1 MPSLWTEHVVPR
13 LVDLALGGEDVRA
26 LRERTVSRARG
37 EVVELGFGSGP
48 TLPLYPAAV
57 TSVRAV
63 EPSAVARRR
72 GAGRIAAAPIPVDY
86 VGLDSSDPSA
96 DLDLPDDCAD
106 TVVST
111 FTLCTIPDVDRA
123 LREVRRVL
131 RPGGQLLFLEHGLSP
146 DPRTARWQHRLDGL
160 QQRVAGGCH
169 LTRPIDGLVRDA
181 GLTVTDLTH
190 DHLRAPGPMSYLY
203 LGAAT
208 P

>member
-1 MPSLWTEHVVPR
+1 MGWWTEHVVPR
-13 LVDLALGGEDVRA
+13 LVDVALGAEDVRA
-26 LRERTVSRARG
+26 LRERVLAPARG

-63 EPSAVARRR
+63 EPSVVARRR
-72 GAGRIAAAPIPVDY
+72 ADRRIAEATIPVEH
-86 VGLDSSDPSA
+86 VGLDGA
-96 DLDLPDDCAD
+96 DLAVPDDSAD

-111 FTLCTIPDVDRA
+111 FTLCTVPDVDRA
-123 LREVRRVL
+123 LREVRRIL
-131 RPGGQLLFLEHGLSP
+131 RPGGRLLFLEHGLSP

-169 LTRPIDGLVRDA
+169 LTRPIDELVRDA
-181 GLTVTDLTH
+181 GLTVTDLAH
-190 DHLRAPGPMSYLY
+190 DRLRGPGPMSYLY
-203 LGAAT
+203 LGAAA

>member
-1 MPSLWTEHVVPR
+1 MGLWAEHVVPR
-13 LVDLALGGEDVRA
+13 VTDLALGTPDVRA
-26 LRERTVSRARG
+26 LRERALAPARG
-37 EVVELGFGSGP
+37 DVVELGFGSGP

-63 EPSAVARRR
+63 EPSAVARRLAAER
-72 GAGRIAAAPIPVDY
+72 VAAASVPVTF
-86 VGLDSSDPSA
+86 VGLDGA
-96 DLDLPDDCAD
+96 DLDLPDAAAD

-111 FTLCTIPDVDRA
+111 FSLCTIPDADRT

-160 QQRVAGGCH
+160 QQRLFAGCH
-169 LTRPIDGLVRDA
+169 LVRPIDELVRRA
-181 GLTVTDLTH
+181 GLNVTSLEH
-190 DHLRAPGPMSYLY
+190 DRLRGPGPMSYLY
-203 LGAAT
+203 LGVAT

>member
-13 LVDLALGGEDVRA
+13 LVDVALGGEDVRE
-26 LRERTVSRARG
+26 LRERVVSRARG

-48 TLPLYPAAV
+48 ALPLYPAAV

-63 EPSAVARRR
+63 EPSQVARRR
-72 GAGRIAAAPIPVDY
+72 GARRIAEASIPVEH
-86 VGLDSSDPSA
+86 VGLDGA
-96 DLDLPDDCAD
+96 DLDLPDDSAD

-181 GLTVTDLTH
+181 GLTVTDLAH
-190 DHLRAPGPMSYLY
+190 DRLRAPGPMSYLY

>member
-1 MPSLWTEHVVPR
+1 MGVWTEHVVPR
-13 LVDLALGGEDVRA
+13 LVDLTLGTEEVRA
-26 LRERTVSRARG
+26 LRERAVAPARG
-37 EVVELGFGSGP
+37 VVVELGFGSGP
-48 TLPLYPAAV
+48 TLPLYPASV

-72 GAGRIAAAPIPVDY
+72 GARRIAEATVPVEH
-86 VGLDSSDPSA
+86 VGLDRSDPSA
-96 DLDLPDDCAD
+96 ALDLPDDSAD

-131 RPGGQLLFLEHGLSP
+131 RPGGRLLFLEHGLSP

-169 LTRPIDGLVRDA
+169 LVRPIDGLVRDA
-181 GLTVTDLTH
+181 GLTVTDLAH
-190 DHLRAPGPMSYLY
+190 ERLRAPGPMAYLY

>member
-1 MPSLWTEHVVPR
+1 MGLWTEHVVPR
-13 LVDLALGGEDVRA
+13 IVDVALGTEEVRA
-26 LRERTVSRARG
+26 VRERVVSRARG

-48 TLPLYPAAV
+48 TLPLYPPAV

-72 GAGRIAAAPIPVDY
+72 GARRIAEASVPVEH
-86 VGLDSSDPSA
+86 VGLDGA
-96 DLDLPDDCAD
+96 HLDLPDDCAD

-111 FTLCTIPDVDRA
+111 FTLCTIPDVELA
-123 LREVRRVL
+123 LREVRRIL
-131 RPGGQLLFLEHGLSP
+131 RPGGQLLFAEHGLSP

-160 QQRVAGGCH
+160 QQRVVGGCH
-169 LTRPIDGLVRDA
+169 LTRPIDGLIRDA
-181 GLTVTDLTH
+181 GLRILDLEH
-190 DHLRAPGPMSYLY
+190 EQVRGPAVATYLY

>member
-13 LVDLALGGEDVRA
+13 LVDVALGGEDVRE
-26 LRERTVSRARG
+26 LRERTVARARG

-57 TSVRAV
+57 TVVRAV

-72 GAGRIAAAPIPVDY
+72 GARRIAEASIPVEH
-86 VGLDSSDPSA
+86 VGLDGA

-181 GLTVTDLTH
+181 GLTVTDLAH
-190 DHLRAPGPMSYLY
+190 DRLRAPGPMSYLY

>member
-1 MPSLWTEHVVPR
+1 MPFWTEHVVPR
-13 LVDLALGGEDVRA
+13 IVDVALGGADVRA
-26 LRERTVSRARG
+26 LRERAVARARG

-72 GAGRIAAAPIPVDY
+72 GSRRIAAAGIPVEY
-86 VGLDSSDPSA
+86 VGLDGA
-96 DLDLPDDCAD
+96 YLDLPDASAD

-146 DPRTARWQHRLDGL
+146 EPRTARWQHRLDGL
-160 QQRVAGGCH
+160 QQRLAGGCH
-169 LTRPIDGLVRDA
+169 LTRPVDRLVRDA
-181 GLTVTDLTH
+181 GLTVTDVAH
-190 DHLRAPGPMSYLY
+190 PSLRAPGPMSYLY

>member
-1 MPSLWTEHVVPR
+1 VGVWAEQVVPR
-13 LVDLALGGEDVRA
+13 ITDVALGTPDVRA
-26 LRERTVSRARG
+26 LRERAVSGARG
-37 EVVELGFGSGP
+37 EVVELGSGSGP

-63 EPSAVARRR
+63 EPSAVARRLAAR
-72 GAGRIAAAPIPVDY
+72 RVAAARVPVEH
-86 VGLDSSDPSA
+86 VGLDLADPSA
-96 DLDLPDDCAD
+96 DLPLPDASAD

-111 FTLCTIPDVDRA
+111 FTLCTVPDVERA

-131 RPGGQLLFLEHGLSP
+131 RPDGRFLFLEHGLSP

-160 QQRVAGGCH
+160 QQRLFAGCH
-169 LTRPIDGLVRDA
+169 LTRPIDALVRDA
-181 GLTVTDLTH
+181 GMEVVDLAH
-190 DHLRAPGPMSYLY
+190 DRLRGPGPMSYLY

>member
-1 MPSLWTEHVVPR
+1 MGLWTEHVVPR
-13 LVDLALGGEDVRA
+13 IVDVALGGEDVRA
-26 LRERTVSRARG
+26 LREQAVARARG

-63 EPSAVARRR
+63 EPSTVARRR
-72 GAGRIAAAPIPVDY
+72 GARRIAAAPIPVEH
-86 VGLDSSDPSA
+86 VGLDGA
-96 DLDLPDDCAD
+96 DLDLPDDSAD

-146 DPRTARWQHRLDGL
+146 DARTARWQHRLDGL
-160 QQRVAGGCH
+160 QQRLAGGCH
-169 LTRPIDGLVRDA
+169 LTRSVDGLVRDA
-181 GLTVTDLTH
+181 GLTVTDVAH
-190 DHLRAPGPMSYLY
+190 PSLRAPGPMAHLY